1 MSDKQVQASLK
12 GTADEQVSITV
23 PPELAKRNVA
33 VRIYDGEKPVKRE
46 TFRSFGLS
54 LTSPNTFLVNNKI
67 IHITSLIDL
76 LQKNG
81 LSKTLPIDVRMGTEL
96 VIDNF
101 DWKPISYNGP
111 VVWHFDW
118 KGIDCSIA
126 GGQISNGQYR
136 INIRVHDMTPGVG
149 EQVISEIS
157 AELLKYWKSPTA
169 ANEMT
174 IYISRDIGYG
184 IQWTPLCV
192 KKHRRLDTI
201 YIRPDIKDKL
211 IKQLEKFFQSED
223 MYDQYGITYKRIHLF
238 HGPPGTGKTS
248 TIMAIA
254 SYFGK
259 HLAKFTITPSV
270 NSQKLEF
277 AFQSLPADTF
287 LLLEDVDALFSNRQ
301 AQTSI
306 DFSTMLNC
314 LDGITTRKGLV
325 MFMTT
330 NHLMKLDEAFVRP
343 GRVDLSVEF
352 KPPSRRELEEALHM
366 LGSQFS
372 HEHKEFLD
380 RHGEGMTIAHLQK
393 HLFDCIM
400 EEKKSIL

>member
-1 MSDKQVQASLK
+1 MADKQDQL
-12 GTADEQVSITV
+12 SIGI
-23 PPELAKRNVA
+23 PSDLARKNVA
-33 VRIYDGEKPVKRE
+33 VRIYDGEKPIKRE
-46 TFRSFGLS
+46 TFRSFGITLS
-54 LTSPNTFLVNNKI
+54 PANTFNVNNKV

-81 LSKTLPIDVRMGTEL
+81 LSRTLPVNIRMGTEL
-96 VIDNF
+96 AIDNF
-101 DWKPISYNGP
+101 DWHPNSYNGP
-111 VVWHFDW
+111 TVWHFKW
-118 KGIDCSIA
+118 NGIECSIA
-126 GGQISNGQYR
+126 GELTTQNGGK
-136 INIRVHDMTPGVG
+136 INIRVHDMTPGLG
-149 EQVISEIS
+149 EKIILEISE
-157 AELLKYWKSPTA
+157 ELLKYWKSPTA

-201 YIRPDIKDKL
+201 YLQPEVKDRL
-211 IKQLEKFFQSED
+211 IKQLEKFFNSED

-287 LLLEDVDALFSNRQ
+287 LILEDVDALFTADRQ

-330 NHLMKLDEAFVRP
+330 NHVTKLDAAFVRP
-343 GRVDLSVEF
+343 GRVDSCVEF
-352 KPPSRRELEEALHM
+352 KPPTRRELEQALQM

-380 RHGEGMTIAHLQK
+380 RHGKDMTIAHLQK

-400 EEKKSIL
+400 DERKSIL